1 MSEGPATRERW
12 RALLSRIAPSAD
24 ADRTY
29 AALAAAYASPGRH
42 YHTLAHI
49 GACLSLFDEAREPAH
64 DPDEVELALWLH
76 DVVYDSRASDNE
88 ERSAA
93 WAGALL
99 AEGGGARHATAVE
112 RLVLATRHRDEPDTG
127 DAALVRDI
135 DLAILAAPP
144 AEFDG
149 YERAIRAEYAW
160 VPDAD
165 FRQGRAELLRGFLAR
180 ERLYRTARFQ
190 ARFDARARA
199 NLRRALEAPGRGPGA
214 RLNS

>member
-1 MSEGPATRERW
+1 VSAGPATRERW

-24 ADRTY
+24 AGHAYD
-29 AALAAAYASPGRH
+29 ALVAAYTSPERH
-42 YHTLAHI
+42 YHTLAHV
-49 GACLSLFDEAREPAH
+49 GACLSLFDGARELAG
-64 DPDEVELALWLH
+64 DADEVELALWLH
-76 DVVYDSRASDNE
+76 DVVYTSRASDNE

-99 AEGGGARHATAVE
+99 RDGGGERHAPAVE
-112 RLVLATRHRDEPDTG
+112 RLILATRHRDEPDTG

-144 AEFDG
+144 AEFDA

-165 FRQGRAELLRGFLAR
+165 FRRARAELLSGFLAR
-180 ERLYRTARFQ
+180 KPLYLTRHFQ
-190 ARFDARARA
+190 ARFDSRARA
-199 NLRRALEAPGRGPGA
+199 NLRRS
-214 RLNS
+214 RLNP